1 MMTDDERPI
10 QPNEER
16 PADPPD
22 AVQWMMQQ
30 AAAGQSHQTAPL
42 PPSALGFAP
51 AGGST
56 TETLAA
62 REQRV
67 RDALLGNARL
77 TENLPDE
84 AARSLMDLGLDIARL
99 VVRDTAGLD
108 DAAAED
114 IIQPRVRAVRRLMM
128 STAQATQP
136 GDASAIPLEWPEQ
149 AAIALGDRFRRPDE
163 LEAAAFDGAWRA
175 LHGRPVDQV
184 AALRR
189 FIEEHTGRQA

>member
-1 MMTDDERPI
+1 MTDDERSIP
-10 QPNEER
+10 PDEEQA
-16 PADPPD
+16 ADPPD

-30 AAAGQSHQTAPL
+30 AAAGQSQQAAPV

-56 TETLAA
+56 AQTLAA

-84 AARSLMDLGLDIARL
+84 AAQSLMELGLDLARQ
-99 VVRDTAGLD
+99 VVRATNELGDR
-108 DAAAED
+108 AAED
-114 IIQPRVRAVRRLMM
+114 FIQPRVRAVRRLMM
-128 STAQATQP
+128 AAAQAARP
-136 GDASAIPLEWPEQ
+136 GEAAATPQESLEQ
-149 AAIALGDRFRRPDE
+149 AAIALGDRFLPPDE
-163 LEAAAFDGAWRA
+163 LEAAAFNGGWQA
-175 LHGRPVDQV
+175 LHGRPADQV

-189 FIEEHTGRQA
+189 FIEEHISRRA

>member
-10 QPNEER
+10 QPDEER

-22 AVQWMMQQ
+22 AVQWMMKQ
-30 AAAGQSHQTAPL
+30 AAAGQSHQTAPV

-56 TETLAA
+56 AETLAA

-84 AARSLMDLGLDIARL
+84 AARSLMDLGLDLARL
-99 VVRDTAGLD
+99 VVQDTNELD
-108 DAAAED
+108 DRAAED
-114 IIQPRVRAVRRLMM
+114 VIQPRVRAVRRLMM
-128 STAQATQP
+128 SAARAAQP
-136 GDASAIPLEWPEQ
+136 GEASATPQGWLEQ

-163 LEAAAFDGAWRA
+163 LEAAAFDGGWRA
-175 LHGRPVDQV
+175 LHGRPADQV